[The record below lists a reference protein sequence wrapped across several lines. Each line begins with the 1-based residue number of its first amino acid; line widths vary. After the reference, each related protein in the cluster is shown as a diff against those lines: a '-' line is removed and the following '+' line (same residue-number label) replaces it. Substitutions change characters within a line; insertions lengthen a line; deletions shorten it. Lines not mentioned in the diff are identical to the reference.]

1 MIHPWGKDRFVP
13 APEEQPDG
21 AVGSRRPHFAERNT
35 EVAGGGERHRGHGTS
50 SGRALAG
57 WERSFFISASPSLE
71 GAAAQGAKGN
81 SHPDGRLTFPA
92 ERPLPQSGASRKPG
106 TAAGRGGRP
115 HRPENAKPF
124 RKPEAGDRPA
134 SQPPPAEE
142 GAQPHPRPLG
152 AGCLEPPSPPARGN
166 RGGAVGGAEM
176 PKPPGGA
183 RGAQG
188 EAGILVLAE
197 TETRVRAGANKI
209 GNRPPQHPSGSRGS
223 PFVGFAA

>member
-1 MIHPWGKDRFVP
+1 MPAFRAGVHGAPETCPLLSLVWAWRGGIKAQDLMIHPWGKDRFVP

-115 HRPENAKPF
+115 HRPENAQPF
-124 RKPEAGDRPA
+124 RKPELLPY
-134 SQPPPAEE
+134 QE
-142 GAQPHPRPLG
+142 
-152 AGCLEPPSPPARGN
+152 N
-166 RGGAVGGAEM
+166 
-176 PKPPGGA
+176 
-183 RGAQG
+183 
-188 EAGILVLAE
+188 
-197 TETRVRAGANKI
+197 T
-209 GNRPPQHPSGSRGS
+209 
-223 PFVGFAA
+223 